1 MRQLRTLV
9 VAVANEVDST
19 KQRKL
24 ENTIFHLQ
32 DKVISLQKENTG
44 LWATVNHEK
53 KKRKRKK
60 KLMEE
65 FRAEEGQGVLF
76 LSPLK
81 IQAVRDLDARREQA
95 KVDEQAT
102 KQLAKDQQQ
111 QDKIVK
117 QQEAL
122 QKK

>member
-76 LSPLK
+76 LSPSK